1 MRDRAIMV
9 VKIFARKEIYD
20 IDVPLDISANDL
32 VVALNQAFRLGIDT
46 DNILNCYLK
55 TESPTALIR
64 GNKLLR
70 DYGLRNGSIINI
82 TE

>member
-1 MRDRAIMV
+1 MQDRAIMI
-9 VKIFARKEIYD
+9 VKIFSRKEVYD

-32 VVALNQAFRLGIDT
+32 VTALNQAFRLGIDT

-55 TESPTALIR
+55 TESPTVLIR

>member
-1 MRDRAIMV
+1 MLERAIMI
-9 VKIFARKEIYD
+9 VKIFNRKEVYN

-32 VVALNQAFRLGIDT
+32 VIALNEAFNLGIDT

>member
-1 MRDRAIMV
+1 MQDRAIMI
-9 VKIFARKEIYD
+9 VKIFSRKEVYD
-20 IDVPLDISANDL
+20 IDIPLDISANDL
-32 VVALNQAFRLGIDT
+32 VTALNQAFRLGIDT

>member
-1 MRDRAIMV
+1 MLERAIMV
-9 VKIFARKEIYD
+9 VKIFNRKEVYD

-32 VVALNQAFRLGIDT
+32 VIALNEVFKLGIDT
-46 DNILNCYLK
+46 DNILNCYSK

>member
-1 MRDRAIMV
+1 MQDRAIMI
-9 VKIFARKEIYD
+9 VKIFSRKEVYD

-32 VVALNQAFRLGIDT
+32 VIALNQAFRLGIDT

-55 TESPTALIR
+55 TERPTALIR
-64 GNKLLR
+64 GNKLLK

-82 TE
+82 T